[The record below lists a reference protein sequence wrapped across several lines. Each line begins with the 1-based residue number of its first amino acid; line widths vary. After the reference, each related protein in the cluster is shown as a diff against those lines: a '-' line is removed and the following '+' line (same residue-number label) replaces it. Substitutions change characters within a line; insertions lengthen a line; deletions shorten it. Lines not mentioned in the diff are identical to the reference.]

1 MGCAVHVAGL
11 PGSELSAGLSPNVS
25 YHAVDFPLLRTGR
38 LMGLMIRHDIDVAHA
53 HLGPACKAL
62 AAVRAPVRKV
72 ATLHVGYKPHQ
83 HAGLDGYRGQSRVIA
98 NWIPTP
104 RPSVRT
110 ELGLPPETLII
121 GTVGRLHAGLP
132 VIATRTDGPMEYM
145 PDQPITLVEPDSVTA
160 LAGALQLYI
169 QHPTRGPRYDLRDF
183 DPSAN
188 IAQILDFYGQLT
200 SRAESHDALRIAAA
214 I

>member
-53 HLGPACKAL
+53 HLGLACKAL

-145 PDQPITLVEPDSVTA
+145 PDQPITLVEPDSVPPWPVPYNCTFSIRRVGRA
-160 LAGALQLYI
+160 TICGTL
-169 QHPTRGPRYDLRDF
+169 TRRPISPRSWTF
-183 DPSAN
+183 MVN
-188 IAQILDFYGQLT
+188 
-200 SRAESHDALRIAAA
+200 
-214 I
+214 